1 MSKKGKKK
9 KKSKKIIFLFII
21 VAILGG
27 TFGAYGYSI
36 LDKIK
41 NTQITKSD
49 EELGIVEDNKN
60 DNVVN
65 IALFGVDRREDS
77 DTPRSDTI
85 MIASIDKEHDKIKL
99 TSLMRDT
106 YIEIPGKGMG
116 KLTHAYAY
124 GGPEL
129 TIQTINQNFDMNIRD
144 FVTVDFYGLE
154 AIVDT
159 LGGVEITVED
169 YEINALN
176 QNIQEINNL
185 TDPDSPLVQSSG
197 LQTLNG
203 RQAVAYAR
211 IRKVGN
217 GDYQRTERQRVVLEQ
232 ILNKSMNA
240 GITKYPKL
248 LDTMLPYVETSLSK
262 GNIVSLGL
270 SAITSGIRDIDQ
282 YRIPA
287 DGHVYNDMINGASY
301 VVPNTLE
308 DNVELLHQFIYDDV
322 KATSV
327 Q

>member
-1 MSKKGKKK
+1 M
-9 KKSKKIIFLFII
+9 
-21 VAILGG
+21 
-27 TFGAYGYSI
+27 
-36 LDKIK
+36 
-41 NTQITKSD
+41 
-49 EELGIVEDNKN
+49 
-60 DNVVN
+60 
-65 IALFGVDRREDS
+65 
-77 DTPRSDTI
+77 
-85 MIASIDKEHDKIKL
+85 
-99 TSLMRDT
+99 
-106 YIEIPGKGMG
+106 
-116 KLTHAYAY
+116 
-124 GGPEL
+124 
-129 TIQTINQNFDMNIRD
+129 
-144 FVTVDFYGLE
+144 
-154 AIVDT
+154 
-159 LGGVEITVED
+159 
-169 YEINALN
+169 
-176 QNIQEINNL
+176 
-185 TDPDSPLVQSSG
+185 
-197 LQTLNG
+197 QTLNG